1 VISLA
6 PGTKVFLACRPIDLR
21 NGFDGLAAKAQQVI
35 GADPFSGHLFIFR
48 GRRGK
53 HTTFNI
59 QFTSRDDCV
68 SVASVVRADVA
79 GLSTSARQGTDVHLH
94 GRTSWTKPGTAELD
108 VRPGLLR
115 RHDARDAPDQLE
127 RSG

>member
-1 VISLA
+1 MIALA
-6 PGTKVFLACRPIDLR
+6 SGLRVYMACGVTDMRK
-21 NGFDGLAAKAQQVI
+21 GMTGLAMLVQQTL
-35 GADPFSGHLFIFR
+35 AEDPFGGAVFAFR
-48 GRRGK
+48 GARGK

>member
-1 VISLA
+1 LQV
-6 PGTKVFLACRPIDLR
+6 
-21 NGFDGLAAKAQQVI
+21 QQVL
-35 GADPFSGHLFIFR
+35 GRDPHAGDLFVFR
-48 GRRGK
+48 GARGK

>member
-1 VISLA
+1 MLPTGVR
-6 PGTKVFLACRPIDLR
+6 VYVACGVTDIRK
-21 NGFDGLAAKAQQVI
+21 GFDGLAALIQTVLELDPYG
-35 GADPFSGHLFIFR
+35 GALFVFR
-48 GRRGK
+48 GKRGK

-59 QFTSRDDCV
+59 QFASRDDCV
-68 SVASVVRADVA
+68 SLASVVRADVA
-79 GLSTSARQGTDVHLH
+79 DLSTSARQGSDVHLH

-115 RHDARDAPDQLE
+115 GYYAGDAPDQLG